1 MLRQYSHWM
10 TQSIQGKCKNPES
23 QYELNLVSNF
33 ELSSSF
39 VFDIDVNLYL
49 KQVER
54 AIQTIL
60 QTDSTRKGV
69 TLEYSCV

>member
-10 TQSIQGKCKNPES
+10 TQSIPGKCKNPES
-23 QYELNLVSNF
+23 QYELNLGSNLDLF
-33 ELSSSF
+33 
-39 VFDIDVNLYL
+39 FDIDVNLYL

>member
-1 MLRQYSHWM
+1 MNL
-10 TQSIQGKCKNPES
+10 ILS
-23 QYELNLVSNF
+23 QTLNYHLYLF
-33 ELSSSF
+33 
-39 VFDIDVNLYL
+39 FDINVNLYL

-60 QTDSTRKGV
+60 QTDSPRKGV

>member
-1 MLRQYSHWM
+1 MNLSL
-10 TQSIQGKCKNPES
+10 S
-23 QYELNLVSNF
+23 QILNLDLF
-33 ELSSSF
+33 
-39 VFDIDVNLYL
+39 FDIDVNLYL

-60 QTDSTRKGV
+60 QTDSPRKGV

>member
-1 MLRQYSHWM
+1 MNL
-10 TQSIQGKCKNPES
+10 ILS
-23 QYELNLVSNF
+23 QILNYHLDLF
-33 ELSSSF
+33 
-39 VFDIDVNLYL
+39 FDIDVNLYL

-60 QTDSTRKGV
+60 QTDSPRKGV

>member
-1 MLRQYSHWM
+1 MYLSL
-10 TQSIQGKCKNPES
+10 S
-23 QYELNLVSNF
+23 QILNYHLDLF
-33 ELSSSF
+33 
-39 VFDIDVNLYL
+39 FDIDVQLYL